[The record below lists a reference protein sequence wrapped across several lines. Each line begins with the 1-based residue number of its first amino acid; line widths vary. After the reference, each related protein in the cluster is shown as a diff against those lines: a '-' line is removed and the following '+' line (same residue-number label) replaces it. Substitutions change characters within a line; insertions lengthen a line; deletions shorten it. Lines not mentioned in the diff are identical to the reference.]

1 MYKATSF
8 KKKKKNQTI
17 FLKDAHRYL
26 NKCSGCPH
34 ILKVYVPKSMN
45 HILDRELHFLNEQ
58 PQ

>member
-8 KKKKKNQTI
+8 KKKKTPTI

-26 NKCSGCPH
+26 NKCNGCPH
-34 ILKVYVPKSMN
+34 TLKVYVPKSMN
-45 HILDRELHFLNEQ
+45 HILDRELHSLNEQ